1 MKQTRL
7 SLLGIAF
14 LLACMLAAN
23 GACTQQDAPTPTL
36 QATDLPQAAPTLE
49 PTGRAVPPPT
59 IQPVYAHTAPPE
71 AQATYIPEALPD
83 SHTADSPTVTP
94 TIQSADAPLD
104 CVGLFPT
111 NTPDPNRPESIRNWG
126 SQDWPVSSYE
136 EVECITGYP
145 IYTPTNLPDGFIRAE
160 QILVSKR
167 GSDHFENRWVEHG
180 WYIPGDPGAGFRL
193 QQHSRPFGIGGE
205 PFTINGRLGE
215 RLLTHPQ
222 YELPPLLSFLWE
234 EDGYWFTI
242 WGFLD
247 GPITEEF
254 LLEVAASLELRD
266 AVAGTPPTTAV
277 SQDCSALDPTNTPD
291 LDPPEDGL
299 GLFSEF
305 WELSSFEEA
314 ECITGYPIAVP
325 TNLPEEI
332 IRSETLRVYKSGTS
346 RFEDRYVGQYW
357 NIPGEPSHGFRLEQH
372 SWKLGLGNG
381 EPTVIDGVVGERVLL
396 PARPPDSPPLLTLSW
411 EEDGYWFTV
420 SGYLHGPITE
430 EFLLKVAASLQFPED
445 SSG

>member
-14 LLACMLAAN
+14 LLACMLATN

-193 QQHSRPFGIGGE
+193 QQHSRPFGIDGE
-205 PFTINGRLGE
+205 SFTVNGRLGE

-266 AVAGTPPTTAV
+266 AAPATHTTTV
-277 SQDCSALDPTNTPD
+277 SQACSALGPTNTPD
-291 LDPPEDGL
+291 PNRPEGIL
-299 GLFSEF
+299 GRDYQF
-305 WELSSFEEA
+305 WNVSSFEEA
-314 ECITGYPIAVP
+314 ECITDYPIAIP
-325 TNLPEEI
+325 TNLPDGFIRGENI
-332 IRSETLRVYKSGTS
+332 IVSKRSTS
-346 RFEDRYVGQYW
+346 HFEDRWVEHGW
-357 NIPGEPSHGFRLEQH
+357 GIPGDPSYGFRVSQH
-372 SWKLGLGNG
+372 SWKFSLGNG
-381 EPTVIDGVVGERVLL
+381 EPTMINGIPGERSLR
-396 PARPPDSPPLLTLSW
+396 PAIPPDFPPLLTLLW
-411 EEDGYWFTV
+411 EEEGYWYTV
-420 SGYLHGPITE
+420 MGFLDGPITE
-430 EFLLKVAASLQFPED
+430 EFLLEVAASLRLPED
-445 SSG
+445 GSG